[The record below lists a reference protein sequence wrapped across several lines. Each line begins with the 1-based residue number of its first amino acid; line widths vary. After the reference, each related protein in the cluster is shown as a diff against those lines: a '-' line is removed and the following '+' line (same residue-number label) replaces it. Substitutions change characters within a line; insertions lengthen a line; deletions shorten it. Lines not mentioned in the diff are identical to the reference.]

1 LERKERKKMVQIH
14 EITPELVKELSD
26 ELEANEIRSLI
37 AAEVRELS
45 DRHKYAQLD
54 TMELKARCQVRAI
67 KLKNIGVKRDEIAR
81 MFDVDVNTVSK
92 WLRSAIEIPAEGWRN
107 D

>member
-1 LERKERKKMVQIH
+1 MVQIH

-26 ELEANEIRSLI
+26 KLEANEIRSLI

-45 DRHKYAQLD
+45 DRYKYAQLE

-67 KLKNIGVKRDEIAR
+67 KLKNLGVKRDEIAR

-92 WLRSAIEIPAEGWRN
+92 WLRSAIEIPVEGWRN
-107 D
+107 GRVQ